1 MADAPLP
8 PRRLVRVA
16 HRVERGF
23 DAIKGRLGARFDRD
37 DPIQILA
44 YRGFGSAERLF
55 AEGRVLQD
63 EPIGESS
70 RGDSVWR
77 NIGNTWKRFESDE
90 VKGARVLAR
99 FGGWEG
105 EAVTDEEGYFR
116 FEVVRPPE
124 PPDPARLWHGVE
136 LTLLEPAL
144 AEPVRAVGALLVP
157 PPDSRFGIISDIDDT
172 VIETGV
178 TRKLAMART
187 VFLRNAH
194 TRLPFKGVAA
204 FYDALHEEREG
215 RGPNPIFFVSGSP
228 WNLYDLLAEFMDLHG
243 IPQGPLRLRDFG
255 LDPRKL
261 LKADTREHKIGCIEP
276 ILDLYPELRFILIG
290 DSGEQDPEIYREV
303 VHRHPGRVLAIYIRD
318 VGNRAGREA
327 EVQALAREVEHEGVP
342 MLLVKDTVAAAVHAA
357 ERGWIDPDR
366 LPDIREEKRKDEAAP
381 SPVEAMLH
389 PDAAKT
395 PDG

>member
-1 MADAPLP
+1 MNDELP
-8 PRRLVRVA
+8 RTRRLLRLA
-16 HRVERGF
+16 DRVERGF
-23 DAIKGRLGARFDRD
+23 DILKDQLSSRFDRN

-44 YRGFGSAERLF
+44 YRGFGTTDWLSV
-55 AEGRVLQD
+55 EGRVLQD

-70 RGDSVWR
+70 KGDSIWK

-105 EAVTDEEGYFR
+105 EAVSNEEGYFR
-116 FEVVRPPE
+116 FEVEPPE
-124 PPDPARLWHGVE
+124 RPDPGKLWHGVE
-136 LTLLEPAL
+136 LTLLEPKL
-144 AEPVRAVGALLVP
+144 PEPVRTIGAIMVP
-157 PPDSRFGIISDIDDT
+157 PPTARFGIISDIDDT
-172 VIETGV
+172 VVETGV
-178 TRKLAMART
+178 TRRVAMART

-204 FYDALHEEREG
+204 FYDALHEQREG
-215 RGPNPIFFVSGSP
+215 QGPNPIFFVSGSP
-228 WNLYDLLAEFMDLHG
+228 WNLYDLLAEFMDLHH
-243 IPQGPLRLRDFG
+243 IPQGPLRLKDFG

-261 LKADTREHKIGCIEP
+261 LKTDTREHKLGCIEP
-276 ILDLYPELRFILIG
+276 IFTRYPHLRFILIG

-303 VHRHPGRVLAIYIRD
+303 VRRHPGRVLAIYIRD

-327 EVQALAREVEHEGVP
+327 QVRALAREIGGVGVP

-366 LPDIREEKRKDEAAP
+366 LPDVREEKRKDEVAP
-381 SPVEAMLH
+381 SPTELLLK
-389 PDAAKT
+389 PDAAQT
-395 PDG
+395 PGG

>member
-1 MADAPLP
+1 MSDVPRP
-8 PRRLVRVA
+8 PRRLLRIA
-16 HRVERGF
+16 DRVERRV
-23 DAIKGRLGARFDRD
+23 DALKERLTNRFDRD

-44 YRGFGSAERLF
+44 YRGFGSADRLF

-70 RGDSVWR
+70 KGDSLWR

-90 VKGARVLAR
+90 VKNARVLAR

-116 FEVVRPPE
+116 FEIPPPE
-124 PPDPARLWHGVE
+124 RPDPAKLWHGVE
-136 LTLLEPAL
+136 LTLLQPAL
-144 AEPVRAVGALLVP
+144 PEPVRAIGAIMVP
-157 PPDSRFGIISDIDDT
+157 QPDARFGIISDIDDT

-204 FYDALHEEREG
+204 FYDALHEEREDQ
-215 RGPNPIFFVSGSP
+215 GPNPIFFVSGSP
-228 WNLYDLLAEFMDLHG
+228 WNLYDLLAEFMDLHH
-243 IPQGPLRLRDFG
+243 IPQGPLRLKDFG

-261 LKADTREHKIGCIEP
+261 LKTDTREHKLGCIQP
-276 ILDLYPELRFILIG
+276 IFDLYPHLRFILVG

-303 VHRHPGRVLAIYIRD
+303 VRRHPGRVLAIYIRD
-318 VGNRAGREA
+318 VGNRVGREVQ
-327 EVQALAREVEHEGVP
+327 VQALAREIEHEGVP

-366 LPDIREEKRKDEAAP
+366 LPDIREEKKKDEAAP
-381 SPVEAMLH
+381 SPTEVLLN
-389 PDAAKT
+389 PDAPKT
-395 PDG
+395 PEG